1 MIAAFAKAVAQIA
14 DPAVRGVLWIG
25 VAIAVAVFAALWTA
39 VYALLAGTETFAWAW
54 LERAFDF
61 LGGVAAVALT
71 WLLFPGVISAATA
84 LLLERVAKAVEH
96 RHYPELGPAAGVPA
110 TAALVAAVRFLAI
123 TLGLNIVLLP
133 FLLIPPVFPFVFY
146 GVNGYLLGRE
156 YFELVALRRLGARE
170 ARALRLA
177 RRGPLILAGAL
188 VAVLLTIPVVNLV
201 APVVA
206 TAAMVHLFEAWRRA
220 PTP

>member
-1 MIAAFAKAVAQIA
+1 MPF
-14 DPAVRGVLWIG
+14 
-25 VAIAVAVFAALWTA
+25 
-39 VYALLAGTETFAWAW
+39 
-54 LERAFDF
+54 
-61 LGGVAAVALT
+61 
-71 WLLFPGVISAATA
+71 
-84 LLLERVAKAVEH
+84 
-96 RHYPELGPAAGVPA
+96 
-110 TAALVAAVRFLAI
+110 

>member
-1 MIAAFAKAVAQIA
+1 VIDAFAKAVAQLF
-14 DPAVRGVLWIG
+14 DPAVRGVLRIG
-25 VAIAVAVFAALWTA
+25 VAIAVLVFAVLWTT
-39 VYALLAGTETFAWAW
+39 VGALLAGTETFAWAW
-54 LERAFDF
+54 LEWALDVV
-61 LGGVAAVALT
+61 GGVATVALT

-84 LLLERVAKAVEH
+84 LFLDRVAEAVER

-110 TAALVAAVRFLAI
+110 TASVVAALKFFAVM
-123 TLGLNIVLLP
+123 LGFNIVLLA
-133 FLLIPPVFPFVFY
+133 FLLIWPVFPFVFY

-188 VAVLLTIPVVNLV
+188 VAILLTIPVVNLV

-220 PTP
+220 PTA

>member
-1 MIAAFAKAVAQIA
+1 MIDAFAKAIAQLS
-14 DPAVRGVLWIG
+14 DPAVRGVLRIS
-25 VAIAVAVFAALWTA
+25 VAIAILVFAALWTA
-39 VYALLAGTETFAWAW
+39 VGALLAGTETFTWAW
-54 LERAFDF
+54 LEWALDV
-61 LGGVAAVALT
+61 LGGVATAALT

-84 LLLERVAKAVEH
+84 LFLERVAEAVEH

-110 TAALVAAVRFLAI
+110 TTALVAALRFLAI
-123 TLGLNIVLLP
+123 MLGFNIVLLA

-188 VAVLLTIPVVNLV
+188 VAFLLTIPVVNLL

-206 TAAMVHLFEAWRRA
+206 TAAMVHLFEAWRRT
-220 PTP
+220 PTA

>member
-1 MIAAFAKAVAQIA
+1 MIDAFVKAFAQLS
-14 DPAVRGVLWIG
+14 DPAVRGVLRIG
-25 VAIAVAVFAALWTA
+25 VAIAILVFVALWTA
-39 VYALLAGTETFAWAW
+39 IGTVLAGTETFAWAW
-54 LERAFDF
+54 LEWALDV
-61 LGGVAAVALT
+61 LGGVATGALT
-71 WLLFPGVISAATA
+71 WLLFPSVISAATA
-84 LLLERVAKAVEH
+84 LFLERVAEAVER
-96 RHYPELGPAAGVPA
+96 RHYPELGPAAGVSA
-110 TAALVAAVRFLAI
+110 TASLVAALKFLAI
-123 TLGLNIVLLP
+123 TLGFNVVLLA

-146 GVNGYLLGRE
+146 GVNGYLFGRE

-188 VAVLLTIPVVNLV
+188 VAFLLTIPVVNLV

-220 PTP
+220 PTA